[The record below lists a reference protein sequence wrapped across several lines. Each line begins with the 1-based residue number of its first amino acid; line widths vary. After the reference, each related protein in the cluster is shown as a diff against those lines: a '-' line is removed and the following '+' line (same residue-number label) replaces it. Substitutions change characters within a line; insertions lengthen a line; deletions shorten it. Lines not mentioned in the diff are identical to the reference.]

1 MVGFCTSPLYMR
13 HDPGL
18 HHPERP
24 NRLQA
29 IMAAVR
35 EAGLVLSPNPLPF
48 EELNFGFAARARA
61 CEPLVELTPRPATV
75 EEVCLVHPL
84 RHVQRVQQRS
94 QSGGLMDEGDTP
106 VGPGS
111 YDAAMLA
118 VGGVLTCCDAVISGQ
133 VRRAFA
139 AIRPPGHHAHAN
151 ESSGFCLFS
160 NIAIAARY
168 LQQVHGLE
176 RIAIVDF
183 DVHHGNG
190 TQSVFQ
196 ADPSV
201 LFVSLHQNPVCHY
214 PGSGFI
220 WEIGVGPGKGTTLNI
235 PLTDRADD
243 KEYLQAIDEKVIP
256 AVDRFRPEAIL
267 VSAGFDAHKDDPL
280 ADMRVTE
287 DGYAAITRRLVDL
300 AEQHCAGRV
309 ISALEGGYNL
319 IALGRS
325 VVAHL
330 EAMK

>member
-35 EAGLVLSPNPLPF
+35 EAGLVLSPNPVPF
-48 EELNFGFAARARA
+48 EGLAFGYAARDRAR
-61 CEPLVELTPRPATV
+61 EPLVELTPHAATV

-84 RHVQRVQQRS
+84 RHVQRVHQRS

-160 NIAIAARY
+160 NVAIAARY

-190 TQSVFQ
+190 TQSIFQ

-201 LFVSLHQNPVCHY
+201 LFVSLHQNPHCHY
-214 PGSGFI
+214 PGSGFV
-220 WEIGVGPGKGTTLNI
+220 WEIGVGAGRGTTLNI
-235 PLTDRADD
+235 AMTDRADD
-243 KEYLQAIDEKVIP
+243 NEYLQAMDEQVIP

-287 DGYAAITRRLVDL
+287 DGYAAITRRLVGL

-330 EAMK
+330 DAMQ